1 MLVGATEPEE
11 REGSGR
17 AGPGRAGSEGGE
29 ADLVEWAGRRARER
43 ELTAQARACANV
55 HGRGGGKQIEGR
67 SLRSCRT
74 FVLLQM
80 GIA

>member
-1 MLVGATEPEE
+1 MLIGATEPGE

-17 AGPGRAGSEGGE
+17 AGPGRAGSGGGE

-43 ELTAQARACANV
+43 ELTAQACAKI

-67 SLRSCRT
+67 SLISCRV
-74 FVLLQM
+74 FSLLQM
-80 GIA
+80 KC